1 MSLLL
6 YNRSLFPKL
15 ILLLF
20 SLIGYLQANPEN
32 EEFRATWVITW
43 DHIDRNKN
51 TAENISHLQQ
61 IINDHKTANM
71 NAIIFQVRQS
81 GTAYYSSAYEPW
93 GYYAGYQDP
102 GYDPLTKAIELAH
115 EKGMEVH
122 AWFNVFQT
130 SSTRPGSPAY
140 EHPEWI
146 CRDQNGTAMSS
157 YRSLSPGLPA
167 VREYTIK
174 IAMEIVN
181 NYDIDGLHLDYV
193 RWNEHTNSIRQ
204 SLDAESEIAGLD
216 GMISEEILSQLT
228 QNPSGR
234 YLYDYLH
241 PYSGGIPSGYSSWE
255 DWWRWSVTEF
265 VSSLHD
271 SIQRVKPHVRL
282 SAAVLGKYNWS
293 GWQGY
298 GTVFQDGALWFN
310 EGYLDHL
317 MPMHY
322 HWTTVS
328 GFTGMLSGDCPEC
341 WVSFIQ
347 DGIESGRSFTVGPGS
362 YILADNNLW
371 NNHSSIIGGCRSL
384 DWVDG
389 FQFFSY
395 ATWDDNYYFVPAGE
409 TFFRNLSKIK
419 LNPIT
424 TYAPPSSPTLVLSE
438 LNNDQFQIISYPGE
452 INEPAWLITY
462 RSLDPNA
469 DPDNANIIDI
479 QFTQDPISIIDHQ
492 GINDTANTYLYFSTV
507 ADRYWNESTISNT
520 VFSTSSPMPNSY
532 TLNQNYPNP
541 FNSETEI
548 VFSTPKLKN
557 IKIDIWSLDG
567 RLIKTLLD
575 SRLIPGQYGIKW
587 FGKNN
592 SGKIQSTGIYFSTLS
607 VGQKIIKTRK
617 LIYVK

>member
-1 MSLLL
+1 
-6 YNRSLFPKL
+6 
-15 ILLLF
+15 
-20 SLIGYLQANPEN
+20 
-32 EEFRATWVITW
+32 
-43 DHIDRNKN
+43 
-51 TAENISHLQQ
+51 
-61 IINDHKTANM
+61 
-71 NAIIFQVRQS
+71 
-81 GTAYYSSAYEPW
+81 
-93 GYYAGYQDP
+93 
-102 GYDPLTKAIELAH
+102 
-115 EKGMEVH
+115 
-122 AWFNVFQT
+122 
-130 SSTRPGSPAY
+130 
-140 EHPEWI
+140 
-146 CRDQNGTAMSS
+146 
-157 YRSLSPGLPA
+157 
-167 VREYTIK
+167 
-174 IAMEIVN
+174 
-181 NYDIDGLHLDYV
+181 
-193 RWNEHTNSIRQ
+193 
-204 SLDAESEIAGLD
+204 
-216 GMISEEILSQLT
+216 MISDEILSQLT
-228 QNPSGR
+228 QNRSGR

-322 HWTTVS
+322 HWTTAS

-362 YILADNNLW
+362 YILADNNVW

-395 ATWDDNYYFVPAGE
+395 ATWDDNNYFIPAGE

-424 TYAPPSSPTLVLSE
+424 TYPPPASPTLVLSQ
-438 LNNDQFQIISYPGE
+438 LNNDQFQLTSYLGE
-452 INEPAWLITY
+452 INEPVWLITY

-479 QFTQDPISIIDHQ
+479 QYTKNPTSIIDQQ

-541 FNSETEI
+541 FNSETDI
-548 VFSTPKLKN
+548 VFSIPKLKN
-557 IKIDIWSLDG
+557 IEIEIWSLDG
-567 RLIKTLLD
+567 RLIKTLLN
-575 SRLIPGQYGIKW
+575 SKLIPGQYRIKW

-607 VGQKIIKTRK
+607 VNQK
-617 LIYVK
+617 

>member
-71 NAIIFQVRQS
+71 NAILFQVRQS

-146 CRDQNGTAMSS
+146 CRDQNGAAMSS

-395 ATWDDNYYFVPAGE
+395 ATWDDNNYFVPAGE

-452 INEPAWLITY
+452 INEPVWLITY

-587 FGKNN
+587 FGENN

-607 VGQKIIKTRK
+607 VDQKIIKTRK

>member
-181 NYDIDGLHLDYV
+181 NYDIDGLHLDYA

>member
-395 ATWDDNYYFVPAGE
+395 ATWDDNNYFVPAGE

-607 VGQKIIKTRK
+607 VDQKIIKTRK

>member
-1 MSLLL
+1 
-6 YNRSLFPKL
+6 
-15 ILLLF
+15 
-20 SLIGYLQANPEN
+20 
-32 EEFRATWVITW
+32 
-43 DHIDRNKN
+43 
-51 TAENISHLQQ
+51 
-61 IINDHKTANM
+61 
-71 NAIIFQVRQS
+71 
-81 GTAYYSSAYEPW
+81 
-93 GYYAGYQDP
+93 
-102 GYDPLTKAIELAH
+102 
-115 EKGMEVH
+115 
-122 AWFNVFQT
+122 
-130 SSTRPGSPAY
+130 
-140 EHPEWI
+140 
-146 CRDQNGTAMSS
+146 
-157 YRSLSPGLPA
+157 
-167 VREYTIK
+167 
-174 IAMEIVN
+174 
-181 NYDIDGLHLDYV
+181 
-193 RWNEHTNSIRQ
+193 
-204 SLDAESEIAGLD
+204 
-216 GMISEEILSQLT
+216 
-228 QNPSGR
+228 
-234 YLYDYLH
+234 
-241 PYSGGIPSGYSSWE
+241 
-255 DWWRWSVTEF
+255 
-265 VSSLHD
+265 
-271 SIQRVKPHVRL
+271 
-282 SAAVLGKYNWS
+282 
-293 GWQGY
+293 
-298 GTVFQDGALWFN
+298 
-310 EGYLDHL
+310 

-395 ATWDDNYYFVPAGE
+395 ATWDDNNYFVPAGE

-424 TYAPPSSPTLVLSE
+424 TYAPPSSPTLVISE

-452 INEPAWLITY
+452 INEPVWLITY

-607 VGQKIIKTRK
+607 VDQKIIKTRK

>member
-1 MSLLL
+1 MRPLL
-6 YNRSLFPKL
+6 YNRSFFQKL

-20 SLIGYLQANPEN
+20 FLVGYLQANPQN
-32 EEFRATWVITW
+32 EEFRGTWVITW
-43 DHIDRNKN
+43 NHIDRNKN
-51 TAENISHLQQ
+51 TAQNISHLQQ

-81 GTAYYSSAYEPW
+81 GTAYYNSAYEPW

-102 GYDPLTKAIELAH
+102 GYDPLAKAIELAH

-167 VREYTIK
+167 VRDYTIK
-174 IAMEIVN
+174 IAMELVN

-204 SLDAESEIAGLD
+204 SLDTESEIAGLD
-216 GMISEEILSQLT
+216 GMISDEILSQLT
-228 QNPSGR
+228 QNRLGR

-322 HWTTVS
+322 HWTTAS

-362 YILADNNLW
+362 YILADNNVW
-371 NNHSSIIGGCRSL
+371 NNHSSIIGSCRSL

-395 ATWDDNYYFVPAGE
+395 ATWDDNNYFIPAGE
-409 TFFRNLSKIK
+409 TFFWNLSKIK

-424 TYAPPSSPTLVLSE
+424 TYPPPASPTLVLSQ
-438 LNNDQFQIISYPGE
+438 LNNDQFQLISYLGE
-452 INEPAWLITY
+452 INEPVWLITY

-479 QFTQDPISIIDHQ
+479 QFTKNPTSIIDQQ

-541 FNSETEI
+541 FNSETDI
-548 VFSTPKLKN
+548 VFSIPKLKN
-557 IKIDIWSLDG
+557 IKIEIWSLDG
-567 RLIKTLLD
+567 RLIKTLLN
-575 SRLIPGQYGIKW
+575 SKLIPGQYRIKW

-607 VGQKIIKTRK
+607 VDQKIIKTRK

>member
-71 NAIIFQVRQS
+71 NAILFQVRQS

-395 ATWDDNYYFVPAGE
+395 ATWDDNNYFVPAGE

-424 TYAPPSSPTLVLSE
+424 TYAPPSSPTLVISE

-452 INEPAWLITY
+452 INEPVWLITY

-607 VGQKIIKTRK
+607 VDQKIIKTRK

>member
-1 MSLLL
+1 
-6 YNRSLFPKL
+6 
-15 ILLLF
+15 
-20 SLIGYLQANPEN
+20 
-32 EEFRATWVITW
+32 
-43 DHIDRNKN
+43 
-51 TAENISHLQQ
+51 
-61 IINDHKTANM
+61 
-71 NAIIFQVRQS
+71 
-81 GTAYYSSAYEPW
+81 
-93 GYYAGYQDP
+93 
-102 GYDPLTKAIELAH
+102 
-115 EKGMEVH
+115 
-122 AWFNVFQT
+122 
-130 SSTRPGSPAY
+130 
-140 EHPEWI
+140 
-146 CRDQNGTAMSS
+146 
-157 YRSLSPGLPA
+157 
-167 VREYTIK
+167 
-174 IAMEIVN
+174 MEIVN

-395 ATWDDNYYFVPAGE
+395 ATWDDNNYFVPAGE

-424 TYAPPSSPTLVLSE
+424 TYAPPSSPTLVISE

-452 INEPAWLITY
+452 INEPVWLITY

-607 VGQKIIKTRK
+607 VDQKIIKTRK

>member
-1 MSLLL
+1 MRPLL
-6 YNRSLFPKL
+6 YNRSFFQKL

-20 SLIGYLQANPEN
+20 FLVGYLQANPQN
-32 EEFRATWVITW
+32 EEFRGTWVITW

-51 TAENISHLQQ
+51 TAQNISHLQQ

-81 GTAYYSSAYEPW
+81 GTAYYNSAYEPW

-102 GYDPLTKAIELAH
+102 GYDPLAKAIELAH

-167 VREYTIK
+167 VRDYTIK

-216 GMISEEILSQLT
+216 GMISEEILSQLI
-228 QNPSGR
+228 QNRSGR

-322 HWTTVS
+322 HWTTAS

-362 YILADNNLW
+362 YILADNNVW
-371 NNHSSIIGGCRSL
+371 NNHSSIIGSCRSL

-395 ATWDDNYYFVPAGE
+395 ATWDDNNYFIPAGE
-409 TFFRNLSKIK
+409 TFFRSLSKIK

-424 TYAPPSSPTLVLSE
+424 TYPPPASPTLVLSQ
-438 LNNDQFQIISYPGE
+438 LNNDQFQLISYLGE
-452 INEPAWLITY
+452 INEPVWLITY

-479 QFTQDPISIIDHQ
+479 QYTKNPTSIIDQQ

-541 FNSETEI
+541 FNSETDI
-548 VFSTPKLKN
+548 VFSIPKLKN
-557 IKIDIWSLDG
+557 IEIEIWSLDG
-567 RLIKTLLD
+567 RLIKTLLN
-575 SRLIPGQYGIKW
+575 SKLIPGQYRIKW

-592 SGKIQSTGIYFSTLS
+592 LGKIQSTGIYFSTLS
-607 VGQKIIKTRK
+607 VDQKIIKTRK

>member
-395 ATWDDNYYFVPAGE
+395 ATWDDNNYFVPAGE

-452 INEPAWLITY
+452 INEPVWLITY

-607 VGQKIIKTRK
+607 VDQKIIKTRK

>member
-51 TAENISHLQQ
+51 TAQNISHLQQ

-71 NAIIFQVRQS
+71 NAILFQVRQS

-167 VREYTIK
+167 VREYTVK

-204 SLDAESEIAGLD
+204 SLDTESEIAGLD

-228 QNPSGR
+228 QNRSGR

-322 HWTTVS
+322 HWTTAS

-395 ATWDDNYYFVPAGE
+395 ATWDDNNYFVPAGE

-424 TYAPPSSPTLVLSE
+424 TYPPPSSPTLVLSE
-438 LNNDQFQIISYPGE
+438 LNNDQFQLISYPGE
-452 INEPAWLITY
+452 INEPVWLITY

-469 DPDNANIIDI
+469 GPDNANIIDI
-479 QFTQDPISIIDHQ
+479 QFTQNPISIIDQQ

-541 FNSETEI
+541 FNSQTEI
-548 VFSTPKLKN
+548 VFSIPKLKN
-557 IKIDIWSLDG
+557 IKIEIWSLDG

-607 VGQKIIKTRK
+607 VDQKIIKTRK